1 MSGSRPYTLDFR
13 FRTKNC
19 YPTNGIRK
27 LWTLN
32 RKHWRKSPDAGNAT
46 CGHMNVKT
54 NTNQHKRCSKSK
66 KNHFLLFEIW
76 SFAVKE
82 IAVVRKWRQNVRLV
96 KISTTHN
103 IWNANAFGSGSLACF
118 LHFFLESLMISCW
131 TLFFNKNC
139 NVATEVTNS
148 YYSSWTTPTLNNET
162 QIQKQMP

>member
-54 NTNQHKRCSKSK
+54 KTNQHKRCSKSK

-82 IAVVRKWRQNVRLV
+82 IAVVRKWRQNVRPV

-118 LHFFLESLMISCW
+118 LHFFFWIAYDFLLDAVFLIKIA
-131 TLFFNKNC
+131 TLQLK
-139 NVATEVTNS
+139 S
-148 YYSSWTTPTLNNET
+148 PIHI
-162 QIQKQMP
+162 IQAEPRQP